1 MMRLDACQAECG
13 AVSCCPARGELYI
26 KKKGRIQ
33 PNVLHKP
40 EWRVALIA
48 NLKQDSEFDPLGP
61 VDSGA
66 EFDQVET
73 VEAVRRAIES
83 DGHEVHFLKG
93 DHTLPER
100 LAEVRPD
107 ICFNMAEGL
116 RGDGREAQV
125 PALLELLGIPYTGS
139 KVVTNAI
146 SLDKTQTKRI
156 WRESGLPTAP
166 FREFTSP
173 DGVRNTALRFP
184 IFVKPSREGTGMGID
199 SSAVVRN
206 HKQLAERVSWVI
218 STYKQPALV
227 EEYLPGREFTV
238 GFIGNPGT
246 NRGLYRT
253 NLYDDTGYH
262 WFPVLEIDTQ
272 SSVSPGIY
280 GHAAKEKEIHAEG
293 APEYLCPAD
302 ISEELSGRLINLARR
317 AAQALEVLDFGRVD
331 FRMGARGEPY
341 LLEINTLP
349 GLNPSLSDLCIM
361 AQAEG
366 VQYDTL
372 INEILYLA
380 AERYDLVSQT
390 ADFHADPEK
399 TAQSGDLEH
408 SPEERA

>member
-1 MMRLDACQAECG
+1 M
-13 AVSCCPARGELYI
+13 LY
-26 KKKGRIQ
+26 
-33 PNVLHKP
+33 KP
-40 EWRVALIA
+40 VWRVALIA

-100 LAEVRPD
+100 LAEGRPD

-139 KVVTNAI
+139 RVVTNAI

-166 FREFTSP
+166 FREFTSL

-238 GFIGNPGT
+238 GFVGNSQCGDFELFPLLEVDYSRYSGKEAVQLGS
-246 NRGLYRT
+246 NRIRP
-253 NLYDDTGYH
+253 YDDPY
-262 WFPVLEIDTQ
+262 WKEVRE
-272 SSVSPGIY
+272 VR
-280 GHAAKEKEIHAEG
+280 AKE
-293 APEYLCPAD
+293 D
-302 ISEELSGRLINLARR
+302 S
-317 AAQALEVLDFGRVD
+317 
-331 FRMGARGEPY
+331 
-341 LLEINTLP
+341 T
-349 GLNPSLSDLCIM
+349 
-361 AQAEG
+361 
-366 VQYDTL
+366 
-372 INEILYLA
+372 
-380 AERYDLVSQT
+380 
-390 ADFHADPEK
+390 
-399 TAQSGDLEH
+399 
-408 SPEERA
+408 